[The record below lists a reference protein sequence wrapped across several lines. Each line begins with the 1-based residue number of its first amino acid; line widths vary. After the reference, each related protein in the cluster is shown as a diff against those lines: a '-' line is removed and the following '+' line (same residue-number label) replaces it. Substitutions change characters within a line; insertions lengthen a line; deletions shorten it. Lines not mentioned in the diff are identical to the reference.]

1 MTLVAPY
8 LPLPRQPT
16 LIFRKCIPTQ
26 RFHASF
32 RSRFAAAQDST
43 TFRHV
48 MKLPR
53 LAFLGAMLL
62 SQAVHA
68 ADAPKVTPQNAAKLV
83 DEGKA
88 VLVDCRE
95 PREWAETGV
104 ATPAVLLPKSDF
116 DTHQTQWTEFLTR
129 HSDKQILVYCQTGR
143 RSGLIA
149 KKLADK
155 GLKTANV
162 GGLNDWKEAG
172 LPTRKVE
179 TPASEP
185 ATAAKK

>member
-1 MTLVAPY
+1 
-8 LPLPRQPT
+8 
-16 LIFRKCIPTQ
+16 
-26 RFHASF
+26 
-32 RSRFAAAQDST
+32 
-43 TFRHV
+43 

-62 SQAVHA
+62 GHAAHA
-68 ADAPKVTPQNAAKLV
+68 ADAPKVTPQEAARLV
-83 DEGKA
+83 SEGKA

-104 ATPAVLLPKSDF
+104 AAPAVLLPKTDF
-116 DTHQTQWTEFLTR
+116 DTHQTLWTEFLAKNG
-129 HSDKQILVYCQTGR
+129 DKQILVYCQTGR

-155 GLKTANV
+155 GMKAANV
-162 GGLNDWKEAG
+162 GGLNDWKEAA

-179 TPASEP
+179 TPAAQP
-185 ATAAKK
+185 PQAAKK